1 MESAHPR
8 RKNTI
13 LVTKQQHNANTAGLI
28 KLHRPHFPN
37 FATSSAKEQ
46 QTPILGCW
54 SSEICA
60 PFRWRYIHGVT
71 STLAQNAFDTVMHT
85 ALQTVG
91 NLYHTLHKLIWQR
104 NKQSSYLHQLR
115 WILCMSFT
123 GPSAFHSSVEGG
135 CCCCWCDASSASSR
149 AAASWV
155 SCFPKIKKIKNK
167 RHVHA
172 AVGMIALITLLIDT
186 AGRAFQTNQSAWN
199 RGAKGFFWKF

>member
-1 MESAHPR
+1 MKALTSNKIKSYPLQIDERCIKRKSLIWNILLQGPVESAHPR

-37 FATSSAKEQ
+37 FATSSAEEQ

-71 STLAQNAFDTVMHT
+71 STLAPNALDTVMHT

-115 WILCMSFT
+115 WILCMSFM
-123 GPSAFHSSVEGG
+123 GPSAFHSSVEGWRLLLLVR
-135 CCCCWCDASSASSR
+135 CLLC
-149 AAASWV
+149 
-155 SCFPKIKKIKNK
+155 IK
-167 RHVHA
+167 
-172 AVGMIALITLLIDT
+172 
-186 AGRAFQTNQSAWN
+186 
-199 RGAKGFFWKF
+199 